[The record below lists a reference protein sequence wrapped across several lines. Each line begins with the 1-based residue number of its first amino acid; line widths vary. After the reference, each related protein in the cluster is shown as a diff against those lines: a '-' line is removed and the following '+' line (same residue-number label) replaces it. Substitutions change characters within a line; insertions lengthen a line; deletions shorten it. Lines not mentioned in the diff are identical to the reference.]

1 MDLFWKIH
9 YGLPTCWQG
18 NRNVKFH
25 LHLAIGHR
33 GLLNFIADFWKLEL
47 NLVINH
53 TNTTAG
59 LGNALL
65 EVRQNQ

>member
-9 YGLPTCWQG
+9 YILPTGWQG
-18 NRNVKFH
+18 DGNVKLD

-53 TNTTAG
+53 LNTTA
-59 LGNALL
+59 
-65 EVRQNQ
+65 